1 MRLMIGTAAAFLTVA
16 CGDMS
21 TNTTNLSPGNE
32 LGDDVAAGNAA
43 AAVVPTAAE
52 YVTKAAGS
60 DLYEIEA
67 AGLAEQK
74 AANPEIRVLAVMIRD
89 DHRRST
95 EQLTAAAGQMQPPM
109 PVTPALDPAQQ
120 AEIEA
125 LRGATGPAFDQEYLR
140 QQIAAHE
147 AALAMVE
154 GYAQSGDNE
163 ALRQHASSVAATI
176 RQHLERARALNAPP
190 PTAQ

>member
-1 MRLMIGTAAAFLTVA
+1 MRLMIGTAAALLTVA

-32 LGDDVAAGNAA
+32 ADPNAAAGNTVAA
-43 AAVVPTAAE
+43 AVPTAAE

-60 DLYEIEA
+60 DLYEIDS

-74 AANPEIRVLAVMIRD
+74 ATNPEIRVLAVMIRD

-95 EQLTAAAGQMQPPM
+95 EQLTAAAGQMQPPLA
-109 PVTPALDPAQQ
+109 VTPALDPAQQ

-147 AALAMVE
+147 AALAMAE
-154 GYAQSGDNE
+154 SYAQGGDNE
-163 ALRQHASSVAATI
+163 TLRQHASTVAATI

-190 PTAQ
+190 PAAQ